1 MHKDLYNSTS
11 PVVAVPSAAVS
22 SDTGL
27 VGVILDTQGYESAI
41 VNTFIGAWTAGD
53 VIASV
58 TESDDAGMSGAVA
71 IAGDFLIG
79 APTAIG
85 SANAMDTF
93 GIVCTKR
100 YIQVTM
106 TSDNSANIASAGV
119 NVVFGN
125 AVVAGK

>member
-1 MHKDLYNSTS
+1 MHKDLYNSTL
-11 PVVAVPSAAVS
+11 PLVAVPSAAVS

-27 VGVILDTQGYESAI
+27 AGVIIDTQGYESAI

-53 VIASV
+53 VISSV
-58 TESDDAGMSGAVA
+58 AESNDSGMSGATA
-71 IAGDFLIG
+71 ITGDFLIG
-79 APTAIG
+79 TPTAIG

-93 GIVCTKR
+93 GIIPTKR

-106 TSDNSANIASAGV
+106 TSDNSANIASAGA
-119 NVVFGN
+119 NVVLGN